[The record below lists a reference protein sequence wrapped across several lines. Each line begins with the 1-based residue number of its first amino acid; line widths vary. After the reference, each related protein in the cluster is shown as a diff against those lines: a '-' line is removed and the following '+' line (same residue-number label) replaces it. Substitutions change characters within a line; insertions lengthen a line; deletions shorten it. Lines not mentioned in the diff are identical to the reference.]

1 MDLTLTPE
9 QELIQTTARE
19 VLRANAATAGVR
31 AVRSG
36 DGFSAGLWKDMI
48 ELGWPGL
55 SIPEEF
61 GGVGEGFLES
71 CLLFEELG
79 AAQVPSP
86 LPTTTACAEMPID
99 RFGTDGQRASWLTR
113 LASGGQVTYA
123 PAAPRQDGDAAGP
136 IVTAIADTDHF
147 TLIGTADLVP
157 FAATA
162 DGLLV
167 VARTG
172 TGSTAFLVD
181 VAQTTGITADSQP
194 SIGPT
199 PYCRVRFDDVTVPVD
214 AVLGSA
220 GGGHEVLET
229 AEAFGAAAACAEM
242 VGGARRVLDMTVEHA
257 CRRRQFGKPIGT
269 FQAVQHHCANIAID
283 VLTARF
289 IAYEAVWSLSS
300 SPVLTDDTAMTV
312 SSAKSWVSDAYQ
324 RVCALGHQVHGAIGF
339 TAEHDLHLYLLHATS
354 SALAFGDADTHL
366 DRVADALGLPR

>member
-9 QELIQTTARE
+9 QELIRTTARE
-19 VLRANAATAGVR
+19 VLRAKTAMAGVR

-36 DGFSAGLWKDMI
+36 DGFSSGLWKDMI

-55 SIPEEF
+55 SIPEAF
-61 GGVGEGFLES
+61 DGVGEGFLES

-86 LPTTTACAEMPID
+86 LLTTTACAGMPID
-99 RFGTDGQRASWLTR
+99 RFGTAGQRSSWLTR

-123 PAAPRQDGDAAGP
+123 PAAVGTGS
-136 IVTAIADTDHF
+136 IVTAVADTDHF
-147 TLIGTADLVP
+147 TLSGTADLVP

-162 DGLLV
+162 DGFLV
-167 VARTG
+167 IARTG

-181 VAQTTGITADSQP
+181 VAQTTGITADRQP
-194 SIGPT
+194 AIGPT
-199 PYCRVRFDDVTVPVD
+199 PYFRVRFEAAPVPAD
-214 AVLGSA
+214 AMLGRA
-220 GGGHEVLET
+220 GGGREVLET
-229 AEAFGAAAACAEM
+229 AEAFGAAATCAEM
-242 VGGARRVLDMTVEHA
+242 VGGARRVLDMTVEYA
-257 CRRRQFGKPIGT
+257 CQRHQFGKPIGT

-289 IAYEAVWSLSS
+289 IAYEAIWGLSS
-300 SPVLTDDTAMTV
+300 SPALTDDVALTV
-312 SSAKSWVSDAYQ
+312 ASAKSWVSDAYQ
-324 RVCALGHQVHGAIGF
+324 RVCALGHQVHGAVGF

-366 DRVADALGLPR
+366 DRVADALGLPH